1 MPDAPHRVGQSIVI
15 GCLYSGKNLNTV
27 VDWSTTALS
36 ADISDQRP
44 LQIFPGF
51 GRSASLNLTSVDSGY
66 CGTYT
71 CTIDETGES
80 GSLSITIGK

>member
-1 MPDAPHRVGQSIVI
+1 MSPAPHRVGQSIVI
-15 GCLYSGKNLNTV
+15 GCLYSGSNLNTL

-36 ADISDQRP
+36 ANISNQGP
-44 LQIFPGF
+44 LQIVFGF
-51 GRSASLNLTSVDSGY
+51 GRSASLNLISVDSGY

-71 CTIDETGES
+71 CTIDDTRES